1 MHPTTTLP
9 LALTLALLGC
19 PKTPSDSSGASEP
32 GEQPREATEPA
43 SEKHEASEPAA
54 APHDDAD
61 PPPPAALPGQEV
73 LSVDREHSSVGFAVA
88 RATIGHIGHFARFS
102 ANLTLERGQ
111 PVGLAIS
118 VRTGSVAADQH
129 GLTEH
134 LKSADFFDV
143 EKFPTATFTAARIVP
158 LPADDEQGTHRVH
171 GTMQLHGVERELD
184 FAATFAFEA
193 DRVIGSAALDI
204 SAKAFGIEYAG
215 MAEELAEDRVA
226 LEIELAFPRVPAR

>member
-1 MHPTTTLP
+1 VHPRTTLP
-9 LALTLALLGC
+9 LALALLGC
-19 PKTPSDSSGASEP
+19 PKTPSESKGASEP
-32 GEQPREATEPA
+32 VEQARDVDPPTPTHDDAIEPA
-43 SEKHEASEPAA
+43 PAA
-54 APHDDAD
+54 HEDAD
-61 PPPPAALPGQEV
+61 PPPPEALPGQEV

-102 ANLTLERGQ
+102 ANLTLEQGQ
-111 PVGLAIS
+111 PVGLVIT

-143 EKFPTATFTAARIVP
+143 ERFPSATFTASRIVP

-171 GTMQLHGVERELD
+171 GTMQLHGIERELD
-184 FAATFAFEA
+184 FAATFALER

-204 SAKAFGIEYAG
+204 SAKAFGIEYEG